1 MTAIALE
8 LAVIIALLVVNGVFA
23 MSEIAVVAAKKIR
36 LEHRAGRGDAGARA
50 ALSLAKEPTAFLS
63 TVQVAIT
70 LIGVLAGAF
79 GGATLG
85 DELAVPLAAV
95 PWIGR
100 WAEEVSFALVV
111 ALITFLSLVIGELVP
126 KRIALGNPERVAA
139 LVARPMGAI
148 ARAARPLVRLLGA
161 STRAVLRLFGMK
173 DVPSPGLTEEEIHA
187 LVEQGAESGAVPAVE
202 HAIVESVFRLGDRQV
217 ASIMTARPDLEWVD
231 VDTPAD
237 DLRLQLETQRRPWYL
252 VCREQ
257 VEAIEGIA
265 HASDLLALCVG
276 GATPEMRTV
285 LSEPLYVPLTMPV
298 FRLLELFRTSRQH
311 IAIVLDEYGGVAGLV
326 TLDDIVEQL
335 VGDMPE
341 RNEPGEPAPILRVD
355 DGWIAIGAAQ
365 IEDVTEELDVEEIEL
380 DEHRGYRTLG
390 GFILARLGRVPVTGD
405 VVEWERVRFEVVAMD
420 GRRIERVRI
429 VKLGRSAATDS

>member
-50 ALSLAKEPTAFLS
+50 ALALAKEPTAFLS

-95 PWIGR
+95 RWIGR
-100 WAEEVSFALVV
+100 WAEEGPFALVV

-126 KRIALGNPERVAA
+126 KRIALGNAERVAA

-231 VDTPAD
+231 VD
-237 DLRLQLETQRRPWYL
+237 
-252 VCREQ
+252 
-257 VEAIEGIA
+257 
-265 HASDLLALCVG
+265 
-276 GATPEMRTV
+276 
-285 LSEPLYVPLTMPV
+285 
-298 FRLLELFRTSRQH
+298 
-311 IAIVLDEYGGVAGLV
+311 
-326 TLDDIVEQL
+326 
-335 VGDMPE
+335 
-341 RNEPGEPAPILRVD
+341 
-355 DGWIAIGAAQ
+355 
-365 IEDVTEELDVEEIEL
+365 
-380 DEHRGYRTLG
+380 
-390 GFILARLGRVPVTGD
+390 
-405 VVEWERVRFEVVAMD
+405 
-420 GRRIERVRI
+420 
-429 VKLGRSAATDS
+429 